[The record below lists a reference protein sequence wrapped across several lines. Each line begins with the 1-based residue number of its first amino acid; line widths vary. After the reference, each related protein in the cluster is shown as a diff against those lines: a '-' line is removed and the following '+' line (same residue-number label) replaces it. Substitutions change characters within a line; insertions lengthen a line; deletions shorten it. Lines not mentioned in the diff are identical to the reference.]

1 MSNSRKLLIA
11 GLCGGVLGLVP
22 YVWGRYQAAKIIV
35 PVSGQVILNG
45 KPLAHTYVKFA
56 PVPRPGQNP
65 LDTNPGSHAWTD
77 RQGCFTLQQ
86 IENDEPG
93 VIVGEHKVLMRSGNS
108 GLGPDGFV
116 NERVPFS
123 WRKGLRK
130 HYVSWTGPK
139 LAVFRIET
147 IADCSPRSRNLPQS
161 ETPSAIQPTSTGQ

>member
-1 MSNSRKLLIA
+1 MSKTRKLLIA
-11 GLCGGVLGLVP
+11 ALCGSVLGLIP
-22 YVWGRYQAAKIIV
+22 YVWGRYQAARFIV

-65 LDTNPGSHAWTD
+65 LDTNPGSHAYTD
-77 RQGCFTLQQ
+77 GEGYFTLQQ
-86 IENDEPG
+86 IENDQPG
-93 VIVGEHKVLMRSGNS
+93 VLVGEHKVLMRSGT
-108 GLGPDGFV
+108 GGQGPEGYV

-130 HYVSWTGPK
+130 HYVSWTGPR

-147 IADCSPRSRNLPQS
+147 VTDCSPRNSSLPQDDFQR
-161 ETPSAIQPTSTGQ
+161 AVQPASTEQ